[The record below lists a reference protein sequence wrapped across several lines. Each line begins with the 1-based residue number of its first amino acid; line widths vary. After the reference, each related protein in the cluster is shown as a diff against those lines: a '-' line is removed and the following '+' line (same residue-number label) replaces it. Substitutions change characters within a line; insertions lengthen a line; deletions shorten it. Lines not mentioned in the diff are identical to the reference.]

1 MEQTYYY
8 DVYVY
13 DNVHHVYYTYWY
25 SATDGNYNF
34 RLFGFRAKIS
44 DYYSIIYII
53 RTRTYCI
60 VFAGYKSN

>member
-25 SATDGNYNF
+25 SVTDGNYNF
-34 RLFGFRAKIS
+34 RLFGFRVKIS
-44 DYYSIIYII
+44 DY
-53 RTRTYCI
+53 
-60 VFAGYKSN
+60 